1 MPLSRS
7 RNSAHHSY
15 DLQQQL
21 ISRYRQVRNDSLDIC
36 RPLSAE
42 DHCIQTTAEV
52 SPPKWHLAHT
62 SWFFEAFIL
71 RRQNDAYQPYHPKYD
86 YLFNSYYETM
96 GKPFPRAQRGLLSR
110 PGVEEI
116 LQYRG
121 HVDNAMIEHIE
132 NATSEQFEKLAFLVE
147 LGLNHEQQHQEL
159 LYTDIK
165 QILAFNPLHPAYD
178 STLATPKSSEAQ
190 AIQWLKKSA
199 GIHHI
204 GNHQNGF
211 SYDNEGPRH
220 RVLLRDHQI
229 ANRTVNNAEYLAFMN
244 AGGYEDCALWL
255 ADGWK
260 LINDRQWNS
269 PLYWHFIDGKW
280 WYMTL
285 SGLREI
291 DIWAPVTHVSFYEA
305 DAYARWHGSRLP
317 DEAEWELASL
327 DHDPQHGN
335 YRDSGYLQPI
345 ASSDDEGFFGNVWE
359 WTKSPY
365 QAYPGFKPLHGSVG
379 EYNGKFMCNQMVLRG
394 GSCVSPREHLR
405 HTYRNFFYP
414 LERWQFTGIRLAKD

>member
-1 MPLSRS
+1 MQLSRT
-7 RNSAHHSY
+7 SANNSY

-21 ISRYRQVRNDSLDIC
+21 ISRYRQVRNDSVVIC
-36 RPLSAE
+36 RPLTAE

-71 RRQNDAYQPYHPKYD
+71 SRQCDTYQPYHPQYD

-110 PGVEEI
+110 PSVAEI
-116 LQYRG
+116 LQYRSYVDKAMTG
-121 HVDNAMIEHIE
+121 HID
-132 NATSEQFEKLAFLVE
+132 NATSAQLDDLAFLLE
-147 LGLNHEQQHQEL
+147 LGLHHEQQHQEL

-165 QILAFNPLHPAYD
+165 HILAFNPLHSAYD
-178 STLATPKSSEAQ
+178 TSLPIPKACEAQ
-190 AIQWLKKSA
+190 TMQWRNKS
-199 GIHHI
+199 GGTHHI
-204 GNHQNGF
+204 GNDQDGF
-211 SYDNEGPRH
+211 AYDNEGPRH
-220 RVLLRDHQI
+220 QVLIRDHQI
-229 ANRTVNNAEYLAFMN
+229 ANRTVNNAEYLAFME
-244 AGGYEDCALWL
+244 AGGYQNCALWL

-260 LINDRQWNS
+260 HISDHRWDS

-280 WYMTL
+280 WNTTL
-285 SGLREI
+285 GGVREI
-291 DIWAPVTHVSFYEA
+291 DMSAAVTHISFYEA

-317 DEAEWELASL
+317 DEAEWEIASR
-327 DHDPQHGN
+327 DHEPQCGN
-335 YRDSGYLQPI
+335 YRDTGYLQPI
-345 ASSDDEGFFGNVWE
+345 ATNSNDGFFGNVWE
-359 WTKSPY
+359 WTKSAY
-365 QAYPGFKPLHGSVG
+365 QPYPGFKPLQGSIG

-414 LERWQFTGIRLAKD
+414 HERWQFTGIRLAKD